1 MRAKGTATFNSL
13 DQQIL
18 GQRRFNARH
27 VSVKPDAKRPAKERA
42 APVPVSPTPCM
53 A

>member
-18 GQRRFNARH
+18 GQRRIHAYI
-27 VSVKPDAKRPAKERA
+27 VKYTDKP
-42 APVPVSPTPCM
+42 
-53 A
+53 